1 MTGEAIRHG
10 KEDDLMRQ
18 LLPRLQ
24 GRPAAR
30 TIAVCAA
37 MAAVAIAVLAGHRGD
52 AGETAAAPGPAP
64 RGVAALGRIEPA
76 GGVIRVGAPSIPDAV
91 SGAVLTV
98 LKVDRG
104 QDVAAGELLA
114 ELDTAAISEA
124 RVAESAAALEI
135 ARRSAR
141 AAASLAE
148 EACVR
153 AEVAA
158 RQSSRKADLLSRGLA
173 AREDADLAQ
182 GEAEAG
188 AASCAARRSEAQVA
202 ESHIAAAQ
210 ASLVRHRAELARSFV
225 RAPVAGRVLDLH
237 ARPGELVGADGILEL
252 GRIDE
257 MYAIAEVYETDIRFV
272 RAGQRARVT
281 SDALAAP
288 LEGTVERI
296 RPKVNKLD
304 EIGTDPAALKDA
316 RIVEVEVRLDDA
328 AAAANLTHLQV
339 QVEIGR

>member
-1 MTGEAIRHG
+1 MARFSPGPYA
-10 KEDDLMRQ
+10 
-18 LLPRLQ
+18 
-24 GRPAAR
+24 RPALRRLAALG
-30 TIAVCAA
+30 AVL
-37 MAAVAIAVLAGHRGD
+37 AVGGAVLAGHRG
-52 AGETAAAPGPAP
+52 TADEATTQPAATP
-64 RGVAALGRIEPA
+64 RGVAALGRIEPL
-76 GGVIRVGAPSIPDAV
+76 GGVLRVGAPSIPDAV
-91 SGAVLTV
+91 SGAVLTA
-98 LKVDRG
+98 LHAERG

-114 ELDTAAISEA
+114 ELDTAAVSKA
-124 RVAESAAALEI
+124 RVAESVAALEI

-158 RQSSRKADLLSRGLA
+158 RQSRRKADLLARGLA
-173 AREDADLAQ
+173 SHEEADLAK

-188 AASCAARRSEAQVA
+188 AASCAARRSEARVA
-202 ESHIAAAQ
+202 ESHIAAAE
-210 ASLVRHRAELARSFV
+210 AGLARHRAELQRSFV

-237 ARPGELVGADGILEL
+237 ARPGELVGAAGILEL

-257 MYAIAEVYETDIRFV
+257 MYAIAEVYETDIRHV
-272 RAGQRARVT
+272 RPGQRARVT
-281 SDALAAP
+281 SDALAEP
-288 LEGTVERI
+288 LEGTVSRI

-316 RIVEVEVRLDDA
+316 RIVEVEVKLDDP
-328 AAAANLTHLQV
+328 AAAANLTYLQV

>member
-1 MTGEAIRHG
+1 MAS
-10 KEDDLMRQ
+10 
-18 LLPRLQ
+18 PRS
-24 GRPAAR
+24 
-30 TIAVCAA
+30 
-37 MAAVAIAVLAGHRGD
+37 AGSS
-52 AGETAAAPGPAP
+52 P
-64 RGVAALGRIEPA
+64 I
-76 GGVIRVGAPSIPDAV
+76 GGIIRVGAPSIPDAV
-91 SGAVLTV
+91 SGAVLTELNV
-98 LKVDRG
+98 ERG
-104 QDVAAGELLA
+104 QDVEAGELLA
-114 ELDTAAISEA
+114 RLDTAAISEG
-124 RVAESAAALEI
+124 RVAESVAALEI

-158 RQSSRKADLLSRGLA
+158 RQSTRKADLLSRGLA
-173 AREDADLAQ
+173 AREDAELAQ
-182 GEAEAG
+182 GEADAG
-188 AASCAARRSEAQVA
+188 AASCAARRSEALVA

-210 ASLVRHRAELARSFV
+210 ASLARHRAELARSFV

-252 GRIDE
+252 GRIEE

-272 RAGQRARVT
+272 RTGQRARVT

-288 LEGTVERI
+288 LEGTVVRI

-316 RIVEVEVRLDDA
+316 RIVEVEVKLDDA

>member
-1 MTGEAIRHG
+1 MT
-10 KEDDLMRQ
+10 Q
-18 LLPRLQ
+18 LLSPLHRS
-24 GRPAAR
+24 
-30 TIAVCAA
+30 AA
-37 MAAVAIAVLAGHRGD
+37 MRTATGLVALLAVAAAILAGQRGGAD
-52 AGETAAAPGPAP
+52 ESSPQSRPAP
-64 RGVAALGRIEPA
+64 RGVAALGRIEPV
-76 GGVIRVGAPSIPDAV
+76 GGIILVGAPSVPDAV
-91 SGAVLTV
+91 SGALLTALTV
-98 LKVDRG
+98 ERG

-114 ELDTAAISEA
+114 ELDTAAVSKA
-124 RVAESAAALEI
+124 RVAESEAAVEI
-135 ARRSAR
+135 ARRNAR

-148 EACVR
+148 EACIR
-153 AEVAA
+153 AEVIA
-158 RQSSRKADLLSRGLA
+158 RQSQRKEDLLSRGLA
-173 AREDADLAQ
+173 AREEADLAQ

-188 AASCAARRSEAQVA
+188 AASCAARRSEARVA

-210 ASLVRHRAELARSFV
+210 ASLARHRAELQRSFI

-272 RAGQRARVT
+272 RPGQRARVT

-288 LEGTVERI
+288 LEGTVVRI

-316 RIVEVEVRLDDA
+316 RIVEVEVKLDDST
-328 AAAANLTHLQV
+328 AAANLTHLQV

>member
-1 MTGEAIRHG
+1 
-10 KEDDLMRQ
+10 MRQ

-98 LKVDRG
+98 LRVDRG

-237 ARPGELVGADGILEL
+237 ARPGELVG
-252 GRIDE
+252 IDE